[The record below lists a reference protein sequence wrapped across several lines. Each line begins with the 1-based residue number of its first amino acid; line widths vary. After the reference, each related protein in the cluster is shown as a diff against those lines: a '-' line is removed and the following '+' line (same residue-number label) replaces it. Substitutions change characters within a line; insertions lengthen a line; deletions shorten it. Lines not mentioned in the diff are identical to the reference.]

1 VTKRR
6 PLEERIEWLE
16 TFPHRMTVGT
26 LLRALRIVARLPEL
40 QSTVKKE
47 AIRGKD

>member
-16 TFPHRMTVGT
+16 TFPRRMTIGT
-26 LLRALRIVARLPEL
+26 LLKALRIVARLPEFKGDRND
-40 QSTVKKE
+40 TNDKRE
-47 AIRGKD
+47 